1 MLHHFPHQA
10 IDGSWHVVYRL
21 TGCDSLASVMSCP
34 SENAARMESHYFN
47 REQMRQ
53 HEADLARS
61 KLLATP
67 GAERPIPAGFYDDRD
82 AA

>member
-21 TGCDSLASVMSCP
+21 PGCDSLHSVMSCP
-34 SENAARMESHYFN
+34 SENAARMESHGFN
-47 REQMRQ
+47 REQVRK
-53 HEADLARS
+53 HEAAMARA
-61 KLLATP
+61 KMQQTP